1 MVLHDCGSNTIL
13 AETLKY
19 HAESE
24 ILWALMGAYKFQMN
38 RAEEEIY
45 HERKKGNIQ
54 GWLGKNK
61 MVLGQLV
68 QDCVDNNI
76 KDLII
81 WT

>member
-1 MVLHDCGSNTIL
+1 
-13 AETLKY
+13 
-19 HAESE
+19 
-24 ILWALMGAYKFQMN
+24 MN

-45 HERKKGNIQ
+45 HERKNRNIQ
-54 GWLGKNK
+54 GGLGKNK

-81 WT
+81 